1 MDCNIGLNSKR
12 KVHISLNNAEESQ
25 LCAQYTNSQSSR
37 RSSAVTNHLHETDQI
52 AATNPETLRQELQL
66 CWAQNYTKE
75 SFLIKQQMAEKESGK
90 LQVQQQITRAKSK
103 SSIF

>member
-1 MDCNIGLNSKR
+1 MLKR
-12 KVHISLNNAEESQ
+12 ASYIV
-25 LCAQYTNSQSSR
+25 QYNKSQSSR
-37 RSSAVTNHLHETDQI
+37 WSSAVTNHLPETDPI

-75 SFLIKQQMAEKESGK
+75 SFLIKKQVAENESGK
-90 LQVQQQITRAKSK
+90 LQVQQQITRGNSK